1 MNQPA
6 TSMAVVVPCYNEA
19 SRFDHVAFARLVE
32 PNSGLYL
39 VLVDDGSK
47 DETLA
52 RLRAF
57 ALAHPEKCEVLAL
70 VRNGGK
76 AEAVRQG
83 MLQALSLGHAVV
95 GFADADLA
103 TPPEELLRLA
113 AGMRDG
119 TMEVIIGA
127 RVELLGHAI
136 KRHKHR
142 HYLGRVFAT
151 VASVALGL
159 PIYDTQCGA
168 KFFRAGPALSQA
180 LSEPF
185 ASRWSFDV
193 ELIGRLMRTKDG
205 VAPLSL
211 DRIREEPLEAWVDV
225 PGSKLNPISALKSGI
240 ELGAIAWRLRRRK

>member
-1 MNQPA
+1 MSQLAPG
-6 TSMAVVVPCYNEA
+6 MALVVPCYNEA
-19 SRFDHVAFARLVE
+19 SRFDPVAFAQLLE
-32 PNSGLYL
+32 PGPGLYL

-57 ALAHPEKCEVLAL
+57 ALAHPGKCEVHALA
-70 VRNGGK
+70 RNAGK

-83 MLQALSLGHAVV
+83 MLRALSLGHAVV

-103 TPPEELLRLA
+103 TPPAELLRLA

-119 TMEVIIGA
+119 TMDVIIGA

-168 KFFRAGPALSQA
+168 KFFRAGPALTQA
-180 LSEPF
+180 LSDPF

-193 ELIGRLMRTKDG
+193 ELIGRLMRTTDG

-225 PGSKLNPISALKSGI
+225 PGSKLNPMSALKSGL
-240 ELGAIAWRLRRRK
+240 ELGAIAWRLRHRR